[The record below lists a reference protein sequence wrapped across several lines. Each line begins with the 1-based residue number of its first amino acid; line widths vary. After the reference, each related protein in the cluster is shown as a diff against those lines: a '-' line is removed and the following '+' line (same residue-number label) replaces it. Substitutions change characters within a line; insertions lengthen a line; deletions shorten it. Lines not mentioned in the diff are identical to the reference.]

1 MFVMAD
7 VFVDE
12 FNVEESDSEK
22 GNKKSVVKKVKQ
34 RNTIQ
39 WNCCRVLT
47 NNLKLRLPR
56 SLQCCCCK
64 PKGKEKRMLK
74 SYRRLEKEL
83 TISNLIRQVRLLK
96 KLTQGKLGS
105 DFSWS
110 K

>member
-56 SLQCCCCK
+56 SL
-64 PKGKEKRMLK
+64 
-74 SYRRLEKEL
+74 
-83 TISNLIRQVRLLK
+83 
-96 KLTQGKLGS
+96 
-105 DFSWS
+105 
-110 K
+110 